1 MRRLRFKSVVKYRSS
16 TAGLPLILGLLG
28 TDKVGGIDNVAVKC
42 IDIIKNPDCE
52 GSLLFRN

>member
-1 MRRLRFKSVVKYRSS
+1 MVKYRSS
-16 TAGLPLILGLLG
+16 TAGLPLILGLLS

-52 GSLLFRN
+52 GSLLIRN